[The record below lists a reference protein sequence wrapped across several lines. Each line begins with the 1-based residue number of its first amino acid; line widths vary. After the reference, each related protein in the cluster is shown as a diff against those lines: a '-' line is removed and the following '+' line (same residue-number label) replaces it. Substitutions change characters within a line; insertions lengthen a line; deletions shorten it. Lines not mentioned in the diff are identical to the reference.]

1 MAKNDKI
8 ERAPKAKKPL
18 TAAQKLKKER
28 NIQAAQL
35 RLAVLQARQKRVN
48 EARSR
53 GIMGSDDVVLRI
65 VAEEETRKKTAEDQH
80 NARRFV
86 EEVLAGP
93 HGEKVRKWI
102 RGGLAGD
109 PRKVAGI
116 IKNYL
121 ATQGFREA
129 V

>member
-1 MAKNDKI
+1 MAKNEKI
-8 ERAPKAKKPL
+8 ERAPRAKKQP
-18 TAAQKLKKER
+18 TAAQKLTKER
-28 NIQAAQL
+28 NIQAAKL
-35 RLAVLQARQKRVN
+35 RLVVLQARQKRVN

-53 GIMGSDDVVLRI
+53 GIMGSDDAILRLL
-65 VAEEETRKKTAEDQH
+65 ADEETQKIAVAAQH

-93 HGEKVRKWI
+93 HAERVRKWI
-102 RGGLAGD
+102 GRGLAGD
-109 PRKVAGI
+109 PVKVAGI